1 VRIVGGSMLIRFPI
15 QGSVFGRAC
24 ARKIEE
30 DFMARWDR
38 FVKPTTIQIEISDG
52 DTISIK
58 RELTVGEQKRMFAAG
73 LKQMTASGENEPKF
87 DIDPVEMSFAK
98 INEYLVDW
106 SFVEPSL
113 NKNGEQITGK
123 DAKPEVVPVELTPDA
138 IRNLDQATF
147 EEIEKAID
155 EHTEQLDK
163 EKKVKA
169 GRTK

>member
-1 VRIVGGSMLIRFPI
+1 M
-15 QGSVFGRAC
+15 GRL
-24 ARKIEE
+24 
-30 DFMARWDR
+30 DR
-38 FVKPTTIQIEISDG
+38 FVKPKTIQIEISDG
-52 DTISIK
+52 DTITIK

-98 INEYLVDW
+98 INAYLVDW

-113 NKNGEQITGK
+113 NKNGDQITGT
-123 DAKPEVVPVELTPDA
+123 DGKPEVVPVDLSEDA
-138 IRNLDQATF
+138 IRNLDEATF

-163 EKKVKA
+163 EKKA
-169 GRTK
+169 ATGRTKSART